1 MFSSNRALKVSV
13 LVFLYLCYLFYS
25 QFWLNGAFAVK
36 GVEQQITTSPLE
48 NVTLTVLPELTTSEL
63 FGVFNKEEAPA
74 DNNEQMEQIFESAG
88 QEFKGQ
94 LDNYQFLLYAT
105 ADFGGELTAKLL
117 SKNLEPAEGE
127 SAAVEV
133 TTVRINDSIAN
144 AVVTTIG
151 LSSIKLTSGEQQLT
165 LKLFSKITPQ
175 QPELEPDSGESIS

>member
-1 MFSSNRALKVSV
+1 MFSGNRTLKISV

-48 NVTLTVLPELTTSEL
+48 NVTLKEQPKLTASQL
-63 FGVFNKEEAPA
+63 FGVFDKKEEPA
-74 DNNEQMEQIFESAG
+74 DNNEQMEEIFESAG

-105 ADFGGELTAKLL
+105 ADFGGQFSAKLL

-127 SAAVEV
+127 SDAVQV

-175 QPELEPDSGESIS
+175 QPELEPDSGKSIG